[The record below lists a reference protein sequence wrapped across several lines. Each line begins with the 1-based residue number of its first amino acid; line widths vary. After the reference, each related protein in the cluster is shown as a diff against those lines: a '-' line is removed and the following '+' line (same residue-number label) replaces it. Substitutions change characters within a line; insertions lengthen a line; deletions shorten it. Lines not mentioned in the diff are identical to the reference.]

1 MTETR
6 FTPVASL
13 RSALNRF
20 RRDEEGSVAIEAAF
34 YFPLL
39 LAMFAAI
46 FTLYDAFRQES
57 ISIKAAYTISDL
69 VSRETATLDDTYMDN
84 MYLLTQAMTRD
95 TRDVSMRISVV
106 YWDEASESYGVDWSV
121 ERGTGLDIWNN
132 GTINTVAD
140 NLPTL
145 PDQERVILVET
156 WNNLLP
162 IFDVGLDNFDLYNFV
177 FTRPRFA
184 GQIIFEGMRAS
195 DGPVHDDGTEDA
207 TL

>member
-6 FTPVASL
+6 FTPAAAL
-13 RSALNRF
+13 RRALNRF
-20 RRDEEGSVAIEAAF
+20 RRDDEGSVAIEAAF

-69 VSRETATLDDTYMDN
+69 ISRETATLDDIYMDN
-84 MYLLTQAMTRD
+84 MFLLTKAMTRD
-95 TRDVSMRISVV
+95 TGDVSMRISVV
-106 YWDEASESYGVDWSV
+106 YWDEASNSYGVDWSV
-121 ERGTGLDIWNN
+121 ERGTGLDLWTD
-132 GTINTVAD
+132 GTINDAAA
-140 NLPTL
+140 NLPDL

-184 GQIIFEGMRAS
+184 GQVVFEGMNAS
-195 DGPVHDDGTEDA
+195 DGPAHDDGTEDA

>member
-1 MTETR
+1 MTEIC
-6 FTPVASL
+6 FAPPFGL
-13 RSALNRF
+13 RSALDRF
-20 RRDEEGSVAIEAAF
+20 RRDEAGSVAIESAF
-34 YFPLL
+34 YLPLL

-69 VSRETATLDDTYMDN
+69 VSRETATLDDVYMDN

-95 TRDVSMRISVV
+95 TRDVSMRISAV
-106 YWDEASESYGVDWSV
+106 YWDEANKSYGVDWSV
-121 ERGTGLDIWNN
+121 ERGAGLEVWNN
-132 GTINTVAD
+132 DTINTVAE
-140 NLPTL
+140 NLPVL

-162 IFDVGLDNFDLYNFV
+162 VFNVGLDNFNLYNFV

-184 GQIIFEGMRAS
+184 GQVIFEGMRTS

-207 TL
+207 TP

>member
-1 MTETR
+1 MTETC
-6 FTPVASL
+6 FSPVAAL
-13 RSALNRF
+13 RSAVNRF

-69 VSRETATLDDTYMDN
+69 VSRETATLDDTYIDN

-106 YWDEASESYGVDWSV
+106 YWDEASGSYGVDWSV
-121 ERGTGLDIWNN
+121 ERGTGLAVWND
-132 GTINTVAD
+132 GTINDVAEH
-140 NLPTL
+140 LPNL

>member
-6 FTPVASL
+6 FTPVATL

>member
-1 MTETR
+1 MTEIR
-6 FTPVASL
+6 FSPVATL
-13 RSALNRF
+13 RSALGRF

-46 FTLYDAFRQES
+46 FTLYDAFRQDS

-69 VSRETATLDDTYMDN
+69 VSRETATLDDVYMDN

-106 YWDEASESYGVDWSV
+106 YWDETNKSYGVDWSV
-121 ERGTGLDIWNN
+121 ERGTGLDVWNN
-132 GTINTVAD
+132 GTINTVAED
-140 NLPTL
+140 LPTL

-162 IFDVGLDNFDLYNFV
+162 IFNVGLDNFQLYNFV

-195 DGPVHDDGTEDA
+195 DGPAHDDGTEDA